1 MIRIAQAVATEGLKL
16 KLTFENGV
24 SGTVDFSEL
33 AKSTLFAPLTNDE
46 FFKSVSIVRDGR
58 ALAWGEELEI
68 CADSLFLRITGKKPE
83 EIFPKQR
90 PLSE

>member
-33 AKSTLFAPLTNDE
+33 AKSTLFAPLTNYE

-83 EIFPKQR
+83 DIFPKAKAA
-90 PLSE
+90 L

>member
-1 MIRIAQAVATEGLKL
+1 MIRIAQAIATEGLKL
-16 KLTFENGV
+16 RLSFENGV
-24 SGTVDFSEL
+24 SGTVDFSEM

-68 CADSLFLRITGKKPE
+68 CADSLFLRITGKKAE
-83 EIFPKQR
+83 DIFPKTKAAV
-90 PLSE
+90 

>member
-1 MIRIAQAVATEGLKL
+1 MIRIAQAVATEELEL
-16 KLTFENGV
+16 ELTFENGV

-33 AKSTLFAPLTNDE
+33 ATSPLFSPLANDE
-46 FFKSVSIVRDGR
+46 FFESVTIVRDGR

-83 EIFPKQR
+83 EIFSKTKAT
-90 PLSE
+90 L

>member
-33 AKSTLFAPLTNDE
+33 AKSTLLGPLTNDE
-46 FFKSVSIVRDGR
+46 FFENVTIVRDGR

-68 CADSLFLRITGKKPE
+68 CADSLFLRITGKKAE
-83 EIFPKQR
+83 EIFPKTKAA
-90 PLSE
+90 L

>member
-33 AKSTLFAPLTNDE
+33 AKSPLFGPLTNDE
-46 FFKSVSIVRDGR
+46 FFESVTIVRDGR

-68 CADSLFLRITGKKPE
+68 CADSFFLRITGKHPE
-83 EIFPKQR
+83 NIFPKAKAA
-90 PLSE
+90 L

>member
-1 MIRIAQAVATEGLKL
+1 MIRIAQAIATEGLKL
-16 KLTFENGV
+16 RLTFENGV

-33 AKSTLFAPLTNDE
+33 TTSPLFSSLKNDK
-46 FFKSVSIVRDGR
+46 FFESVSIIRDGR

>member
-1 MIRIAQAVATEGLKL
+1 MIRIAQAEPVEALKV

-24 SGTVDFSEL
+24 VGTVDFSEP
-33 AKSTLFAPLTNDE
+33 AASPLFDPLKNYD
-46 FFKSVSIVRDGR
+46 FFEGVSIVRDGR

-83 EIFPKQR
+83 EIFPKTKAAV
-90 PLSE
+90 

>member
-16 KLTFENGV
+16 RLTFENGV

-33 AKSTLFAPLTNDE
+33 ATSPLFGPLTNDE
-46 FFKSVSIVRDGR
+46 FFKSVSIIRDGR

-83 EIFPKQR
+83 DIFPKAKAA
-90 PLSE
+90 L

>member
-1 MIRIAQAVATEGLKL
+1 MIRIALAEAVEGLKV

-24 SGTVDFSEL
+24 VGTVDFSEL
-33 AKSTLFAPLTNDE
+33 ATSALFSPLKNDE
-46 FFKSVSIVRDGR
+46 FFESVSIVRDGR

-83 EIFPKQR
+83 EIFPKTKAAV
-90 PLSE
+90 

>member
-33 AKSTLFAPLTNDE
+33 ATSPLFSSLRNVEIFESA
-46 FFKSVSIVRDGR
+46 SIIRDGR
-58 ALAWGEELEI
+58 ALAWGQELEI
-68 CADSLFLRITGKKPE
+68 CADSLFLKITGKKAE
-83 EIFPKQR
+83 DIFPKTKATV
-90 PLSE
+90 

>member
-33 AKSTLFAPLTNDE
+33 AKSTFLLLSRMMSFL
-46 FFKSVSIVRDGR
+46 K
-58 ALAWGEELEI
+58 ALVLSGTAEL
-68 CADSLFLRITGKKPE
+68 
-83 EIFPKQR
+83 
-90 PLSE
+90 

>member
-1 MIRIAQAVATEGLKL
+1 MIKIALAVAVEGLKL

-33 AKSTLFAPLTNDE
+33 ATSPLFGPLKNDE
-46 FFKSVSIVRDGR
+46 FFESVTIVRDGR

-68 CADSLFLRITGKKPE
+68 CADSLFLKITGKKTE
-83 EIFPKQR
+83 EIFPKAKAA
-90 PLSE
+90 L